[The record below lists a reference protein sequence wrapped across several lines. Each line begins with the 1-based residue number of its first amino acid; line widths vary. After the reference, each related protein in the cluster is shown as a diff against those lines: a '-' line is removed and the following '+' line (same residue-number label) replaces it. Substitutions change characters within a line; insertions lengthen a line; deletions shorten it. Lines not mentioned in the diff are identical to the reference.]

1 MKKYFSVKRIKENIT
16 EPTQMEVWLRINRLI
31 SISNRQE
38 QTASFSDIV
47 GWFRVELAGTDMI
60 MKFDTDSRHITVY
73 NKSKKTLITI
83 HEEEIVSVKLNL
95 NVA

>member
-1 MKKYFSVKRIKENIT
+1 MKKYFSVKVHSDNLSAQQEVEAAYKITNRIK
-16 EPTQMEVWLRINRLI
+16 V
-31 SISNRQE
+31 SNRQE

-47 GWFRVELAGTDMI
+47 GWFRVELAGTDML

>member
-1 MKKYFSVKRIKENIT
+1 MKKYFSVKVHSDNLSAQQEVEAAYKIT
-16 EPTQMEVWLRINRLI
+16 NRINV
-31 SISNRQE
+31 SNRQE